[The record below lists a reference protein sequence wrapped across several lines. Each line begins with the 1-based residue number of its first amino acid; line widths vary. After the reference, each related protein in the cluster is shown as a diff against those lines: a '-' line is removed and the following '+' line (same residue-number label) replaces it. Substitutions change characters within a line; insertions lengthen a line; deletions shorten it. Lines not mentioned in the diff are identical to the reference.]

1 MEMKKNFACGMM
13 TSYSYEKGLV
23 MGKQI
28 AFLRA
33 INVGGRR
40 IKMDALKILFEEVG
54 LLNVQTFLASGNVVF
69 DTAGEEPSSLEAMLE
84 QVIFKTFGFESQ
96 VMVRSI
102 EAIQAV
108 QKYEAFPG
116 ADIEKAGAYN
126 VAFLKNKIS
135 AEAQEKLM
143 TLQNEVDRFHVH
155 GTEVYWLCTVKQ
167 SESKFSNVV
176 LEKTGKIASTMR
188 GMSTLDKL
196 IKKFA

>member
-1 MEMKKNFACGMM
+1 MEMKKNFGCGMM

-40 IKMDALKILFEEVG
+40 IKMDALKILFEEAG

-69 DTAGEEPSSLEAMLE
+69 DAVGEEPSNLEAKLE
-84 QVIFKTFGFESQ
+84 QLIFETFGFESQ

-108 QKYEAFPG
+108 PKYEAFPA
-116 ADIEKAGAYN
+116 ADIDKAGAYN
-126 VAFLKNKIS
+126 VAFLKNEMS

-155 GTEVYWLCTVKQ
+155 GTEVYWLCAVKQ

-176 LEKTGKIASTMR
+176 LEKTVKMASTMR

>member
-1 MEMKKNFACGMM
+1 M
-13 TSYSYEKGLV
+13 

-40 IKMDALKILFEEVG
+40 IKMDALKILFEEAG

-69 DTAGEEPSSLEAMLE
+69 DAAGKEPSTLEVMLE
-84 QVIFKTFGFESQ
+84 QAIFKTFGFESQ
-96 VMVRSI
+96 VMVRSM
-102 EAIQAV
+102 EAIKAV
-108 QKYEAFPG
+108 QKYEAFPI
-116 ADIEKAGAYN
+116 ADIEKAGVVN
-126 VAFLKNKIS
+126 VAFLKNEIP
-135 AEAQEKLM
+135 AEAKEKLM
-143 TLQNEVDRFHVH
+143 TLQDEVDRFHVH
-155 GTEVYWLCTVKQ
+155 GKEVYWLCAVKQ

-176 LEKTGKIASTMR
+176 LEKTVKMASTMR